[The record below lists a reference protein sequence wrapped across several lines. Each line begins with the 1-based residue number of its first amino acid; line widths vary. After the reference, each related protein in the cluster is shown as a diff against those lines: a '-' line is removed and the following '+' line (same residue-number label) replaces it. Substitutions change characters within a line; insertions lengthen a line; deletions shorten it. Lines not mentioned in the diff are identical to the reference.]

1 MFQLIYASTATRS
14 FTEDDLRALAE
25 RARERNKEDDITGV
39 LVHRNG
45 SFLHVVEGAE
55 DDVRALYERVCD
67 DGRHQWVTLLK
78 ATTVEERD
86 FPEAPLAFCD
96 RSRAG
101 ARQFPGASPDGPSPA
116 GERIAGGEGSAHETL
131 IQFQRANG
139 GMKSPAEEDAPEPG
153 APGSAS
159 EAVSS

>member
-14 FTEDDLRALAE
+14 FTEDDLRTLAE

-86 FPEAPLAFCD
+86 FPEVPLAFRD

-116 GERIAGGEGSAHETL
+116 GERIAEGSAHETL

-139 GMKSPAEEDAPEPG
+139 GTKSPAEEGAPEPG